1 MYAETRQIAYASALR
16 IARAGTREGGLG
28 LAILSPL
35 TRTLTDVADGAVV
48 RGSLDPRQ
56 AMDRQA

>member
-16 IARAGTREGGLG
+16 IARAGTREGGL
-28 LAILSPL
+28 LIPL
-35 TRTLTDVADGAVV
+35 TRTLTDVADGTVV